1 GTFKSDRS
9 TLGAGCTLGVGALV
23 HYGVTLG
30 DGATLAADSF
40 LMKGEDV
47 PPHALWAGNPAT
59 AVRDHRPRRSPADT
73 PTDPPGSVAGPAP
86 SPRSPHHGTTVAE
99 PTPG

>member
-1 GTFKSDRS
+1 
-9 TLGAGCTLGVGALV
+9 LGIGSLV

-47 PPHALWAGNPAT
+47 PPHALWAGNPAS
-59 AVRDHRPRRSPADT
+59 AVRDHRPRRPAAGT
-73 PTDPPGSVAGPAP
+73 PTDPSGSVARPTPA
-86 SPRSPHHGTTVAE
+86 PRSPHHGTTVTE
-99 PTPG
+99 HTPG